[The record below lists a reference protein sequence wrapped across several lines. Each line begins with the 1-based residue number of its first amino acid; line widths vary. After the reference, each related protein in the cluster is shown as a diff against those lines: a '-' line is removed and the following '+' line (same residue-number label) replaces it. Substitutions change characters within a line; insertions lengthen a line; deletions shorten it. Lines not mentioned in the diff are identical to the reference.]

1 MTDSNRCT
9 ADLDRSS
16 LSGWSGSHRAFDGN
30 LGVAVNTCKS
40 PVVGTTSALGLAWG
54 AVPRG
59 NGSSAAWA
67 AAPCTCRIAFGP
79 RAGQKVF
86 FTVQGAMPR
95 DAARDQDLCADHLRD
110 VLTRSEYAAAERYFS
125 VYAMV
130 STDQAVV
137 TAAHRTRRRRLH

>member
-95 DAARDQDLCADHLRD
+95 DAARDQDLCADHLA
-110 VLTRSEYAAAERYFS
+110 TCSCAA
-125 VYAMV
+125 
-130 STDQAVV
+130 STPPRNA
-137 TAAHRTRRRRLH
+137 TSASTPWCRPTIRW